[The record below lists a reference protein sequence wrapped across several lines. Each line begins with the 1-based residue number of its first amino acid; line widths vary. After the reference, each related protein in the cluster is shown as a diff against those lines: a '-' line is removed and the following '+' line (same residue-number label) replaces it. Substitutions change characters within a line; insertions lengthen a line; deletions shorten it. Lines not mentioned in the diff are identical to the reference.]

1 MRGEKDGLVFTQL
14 SDDVADLDDLVR
26 IQSAGGLVQDQD
38 FGFMKECRRESNPL
52 FVSFGKLTELFV
64 ALDGKAYE
72 RDHGLD
78 PLAFAGQV
86 MDVGDETE
94 VFTDVHVRV
103 ERVGFRKV
111 PGPPSCLQGVFPDG
125 DPTYGGF
132 PAVLAK
138 IAGQD
143 LHGGAFAGP
152 VWTQEANDLPFTDSK
167 RDRVN
172 CLLFTVYLNQ
182 VLYFN

>member
-14 SDDVADLDDLVR
+14 SDDITDLDDLVR
-26 IQSAGGLVQDQD
+26 IQPAGGFVQDQH
-38 FGFMKECRRESNPL
+38 FGFVKQCGCESNPL
-52 FVSFGKLTELFV
+52 FVSLGKLTELFV
-64 ALDGKAYE
+64 ALAGQSYK

-111 PGPPSCLQGVFPDG
+111 AGLPSCLQGVFPDRN
-125 DPTYGGF
+125 PTNSGF

-143 LHGGAFAGP
+143 LHRRAFAGP
-152 VWTQEANDLPFTDSK
+152 VWTQEADDLPLSDGK
-167 RDRVN
+167 GDRVN
-172 CLLFTVYLNQ
+172 CLLLAIYLNQ